1 MNQIKQLNFPVNF
14 CVLFSVFFLI
24 NGCATTELTSFK
36 KNIKSMADDELVSC
50 YYGINERIKD
60 IDNIIEREERL
71 DHFHNQ
77 NIISN
82 QSYFVGGEIFGL
94 MQKEKV
100 VLEELKRRK
109 INP

>member
-1 MNQIKQLNFPVNF
+1 MSDN
-14 CVLFSVFFLI
+14 
-24 NGCATTELTSFK
+24 
-36 KNIKSMADDELVSC
+36 ELVSC

-60 IDNIIEREERL
+60 IDNTIEKEERL
-71 DHFHNQ
+71 DHFQNQ
-77 NIISN
+77 NIFVD
-82 QSYFVGGEIFGL
+82 QPYFVGGEIFGL

>member
-1 MNQIKQLNFPVNF
+1 MKQLNFLIYV
-14 CVLFSVFFLI
+14 CVSFSVFFPI
-24 NGCATTELTSFK
+24 YGCATTELTRFK
-36 KNIKSMADDELVSC
+36 KNIKTMSDDELVSC

-60 IDNIIEREERL
+60 IDNNIEREERSG
-71 DHFHNQ
+71 DFQNQ
-77 NIISN
+77 DIIAN

-100 VLEELKRRK
+100 VFEELKRRK